1 MSIRT
6 RLQLLARF
14 MVASVVATGVPA
26 VAADPT
32 GSTTDN
38 ASRGPIAWT
47 LTCGDVQGHF
57 KAARGLNAAD
67 DVVMQ
72 KNADSSVIGGGGFK
86 HTAGERQKA
95 PSILLEGGR
104 VDAAFFK
111 WAAMSMKS
119 PEVRRDC
126 AVEAVRG
133 DKPFLRYALREAF
146 VTKLESEPTSATE
159 ATMQLTV
166 TAREATITYM
176 KY

>member
-1 MSIRT
+1 VSIRT

-14 MVASVVATGVPA
+14 MVASVVATGAPA

-32 GSTTDN
+32 GSMTDN

-67 DVVMQ
+67 DVVAQ
-72 KNADSSVIGGGGFK
+72 KNADGVGFK

-95 PSILLEGGR
+95 PSITLEGGR

-133 DKPFLRYALREAF
+133 DKPFVRYALREAF
-146 VTKLESEPTSATE
+146 VTKLQSEPTSATE

-166 TAREATITYM
+166 TALEATITYM